1 MGRPVFA
8 GGAIGAT
15 VRSKNFQRLNES
27 RLNKCI
33 NIPCKRFRSTN
44 FIGLKSVPNIVAG
57 IHPWW
62 LLAPLSERGGGGISA
77 PGSPRKSPLSP
88 PFPKGGIFASF
99 RLINPEN
106 ILFYL
111 RLSAQICGLNN
122 FSKRS
127 VV

>member
-1 MGRPVFA
+1 VHKYSLQALPQHQFHWVKK
-8 GGAIGAT
+8 
-15 VRSKNFQRLNES
+15 RS
-27 RLNKCI
+27 
-33 NIPCKRFRSTN
+33 
-44 FIGLKSVPNIVAG
+44 GHVAG

-111 RLSAQICGLNN
+111 RLSAQIFGLNN